1 MDMTHDDRKNSGSV
15 QLDSSDARIRI
26 EVLAAGMLDRERWP
40 REPRAQSNHG
50 QATLQAKDLK

>member
-15 QLDSSDARIRI
+15 RPDSSDARMRI

-40 REPRAQSNHG
+40 GEPRAQSNHG
-50 QATLQAKDLK
+50 